1 MNFTILSIASI
12 ILCGSIN
19 ICSGEIVKNV
29 IASEEIDDGSMFSE
43 CWKKSIKNQT
53 ELMDVGSDC
62 HYLILE
68 QLEIKALSDMALMN
82 QHFHYLANRI
92 FRRHFSDR
100 RIVVGSS
107 AIQKLFDSR
116 ENFLVVEKNYTESFL
131 KAFGPSIKKVLV
143 QPSFII
149 SDEDQAISKL
159 LNEHCWQ
166 TLEDF
171 KLESNVYLLKDV
183 QRPFENV
190 KRATFQTIGT
200 SPRNITFKLN
210 QLFPNLQYMDLK
222 CYGASREGFECNF
235 PYLVDL
241 QVGSGFDPSSYTRLI
256 TENPQIRKI
265 RSSYA
270 DVEFL
275 HNLNQLLP
283 KLEALDID
291 VPSITVVSNLT
302 NICFENLKEI
312 SIRTGIHKDW
322 FNSVSFKQ
330 LESLKIVF
338 DGFHWDSDGV
348 IQQNWIDLIM
358 SNVNLKKLNVTDG
371 FFDDSGLQKLSVPS
385 KLTEVNII
393 CSRDVEESTIMKYL
407 DANSELKIFNLK
419 IVRISPT
426 INTDYVAK
434 FDALCEKL
442 NNEKQIV
449 HCKCH
454 SNSYEINLER
464 N

>member
-12 ILCGSIN
+12 CICGI

-43 CWKKSIKNQT
+43 CWEKRVKNQT
-53 ELMDVGSDC
+53 ELMDVDSDC

-68 QLEIKALSDMALMN
+68 NLEIKALSDMALMN

-92 FRRHFSDR
+92 FRRNFSDR
-100 RIVVGSS
+100 RVVVGSS
-107 AIQKLFDSR
+107 SIEKLFDSR

-131 KAFGPSIKKVLV
+131 QAFGPSIKKVLLK
-143 QPSFII
+143 PSFFV
-149 SDEDQAISKL
+149 SDEDQAITKL
-159 LNEHCWQ
+159 INEHCWQ

-171 KLESNVYLLKDV
+171 ALESNVYLLKDI
-183 QRPFENV
+183 QRPFVNV
-190 KRATFQTIGT
+190 KSATFQTIGT
-200 SPRNITFKLN
+200 SPQNITFKLN
-210 QLFPNLQYMDLK
+210 KLFPNLQYMDLK
-222 CYGASREGFECNF
+222 CYSASREGFECNF

-265 RSSYA
+265 RSPYA

-283 KLEALDID
+283 KLEALDIH
-291 VPSITVVSNLT
+291 VPSTTVASNFT

-312 SIRTGIHKDW
+312 SIRTEIHKEW
-322 FNSVSFKQ
+322 LNSVSFKQ
-330 LESLKIVF
+330 LESLEMSF
-338 DGFHWDSDGV
+338 DGFYRESDGI
-348 IQQNWIDLIM
+348 IQQSWIDFIM
-358 SNVNLKKLNVTDG
+358 SNVYLKKLNVTDG
-371 FFDDSGLQKLSVPS
+371 FFDDSGLQKLTLPS

-393 CSRDVEESTIMKYL
+393 CSRDVGESTILKYL
-407 DANSELKIFNLK
+407 DANAELKIFNLK
-419 IVRISPT
+419 MLSINPT

-434 FDALCEKL
+434 FDALCKQL
-442 NNEKQIV
+442 NNENQIV

-454 SNSYEINLER
+454 SNFYEINLER